1 MKMWHLLA
9 LFILLL
15 SGCTSLGVA
24 EEPDDG
30 NKILASNICP
40 TVSNASVLDISIIPE
55 WQVLAIA
62 AMAASVGILV
72 ILYLVSVFFGNEQ
85 GRAIVKLEL
94 FELFTTAFIIVIVIS
109 LLDAACI
116 VPVGAILAPDDVAEL
131 NLFEA
136 AAYILD
142 DFSGSLVIV
151 STILHGVY
159 IHLDFLTTTTLTQRP
174 LGMGTEFQPTAGIG
188 AVMKPAFINSL
199 QMISVAFIIVRAQL
213 AILDFVTFAMLKF
226 YLPIGIILRSFTPTR
241 KIGGTLIGLTL
252 GLVLVYPYLIVLNG
266 LTIYDMDPFYIDT
279 YLGHLGGML
288 SAAWEPFTEFQGG
301 ALSLAGTLDILT
313 MVKLFISGL
322 FGSLLGIYLSLTL
335 RTAAVAF
342 MIGIFFPALNML
354 ILVTVIRYLTKS
366 FGEEIDVSNLS
377 RMI

>member
-1 MKMWHLLA
+1 MKTWHLLA
-9 LFILLL
+9 LFAILL

-24 EEPDDG
+24 TEPDEG
-30 NKILASNICP
+30 NRILASDICP
-40 TVSNASVLDISIIPE
+40 SISDAFFIPE
-55 WQVLAIA
+55 WQALAVA
-62 AMAASVGILV
+62 AMAASVAILV
-72 ILYLVSVFFGNEQ
+72 ILYLVDVFFGNEQ
-85 GRAIVKLEL
+85 GIAAMKLEL
-94 FELFTTAFIIVIVIS
+94 FELFTTAFIVLVVIA

-116 VPVGAILAPDDVAEL
+116 VPIGAILAPDEVAEL

-136 AAYILD
+136 AAQILD
-142 DFSGSLVIV
+142 DFSKSIVIV

-174 LGMGTEFQPTAGIG
+174 MGMGTEFQPTAGIG

-199 QMISVAFIIVRAQL
+199 QMLAVSFIIVRAQL

-241 KIGGTLIGLTL
+241 RIGGTLIGLTL
-252 GLVLVYPYLIVLNG
+252 GLVLVYPYLIILNG
-266 LTIYDMDPFYIDT
+266 LTIYDMDPFYIDE
-279 YLGHLGGML
+279 YLGSIGGML
-288 SAAWEPFTEFQGG
+288 DAAWEPFNQFQGG
-301 ALSLAGTLDILT
+301 ALSLAGGLDILT
-313 MVKLFISGL
+313 MIKLFISSL
-322 FGSLLGIYLSLTL
+322 FGSLLGIYLALTL

-342 MIGIFFPALNML
+342 MIGLFFPALNML
-354 ILVTVIRYLTKS
+354 ILVTVVRYLTKS

>member
-1 MKMWHLLA
+1 MKAWHLLA
-9 LFILLL
+9 LFTILL
-15 SGCTSLGVA
+15 SGCTSVGVA
-24 EEPDDG
+24 TEPDDG
-30 NKILASNICP
+30 NRILASGICP
-40 TVSNASVLDISIIPE
+40 SIADEFFIPD

-62 AMAASVGILV
+62 AMAASVGVLMAF
-72 ILYLVSVFFGNEQ
+72 YLVDVFFGNEQ
-85 GRAIVKLEL
+85 GIAAMKLEL
-94 FELFTTAFIIVIVIS
+94 FELFTTAFIIMIVIA

-116 VPVGAILAPDDVAEL
+116 IPVGVLLAPDSVAHL

-136 AAYILD
+136 AAQILD

-151 STILHGVY
+151 STILHGIY

-226 YLPIGIILRSFTPTR
+226 YLPIGIIMRSFTPTR
-241 KIGGTLIGLTL
+241 RIGGTLIGITL
-252 GLVLVYPYLIVLNG
+252 GLVLVYPYLIILNG
-266 LTIYDMDPFYIDT
+266 LTIFDMNPFYIDG
-279 YLGHLGGML
+279 YLDSIGGML
-288 SAAWEPFTEFQGG
+288 SAAWEPFNQFQGG
-301 ALSLAGTLDILT
+301 ALSLTGTLDILT
-313 MVKLFISGL
+313 MIKLFISSL

-354 ILVTVIRYLTKS
+354 ILVTVVKYLTKS

>member
-1 MKMWHLLA
+1 MKTWHLLA
-9 LFILLL
+9 LFAILL

-24 EEPDDG
+24 TEPDEG
-30 NKILASNICP
+30 NRILASDICP
-40 TVSNASVLDISIIPE
+40 SISDEFFIPE
-55 WQVLAIA
+55 WQALAVA
-62 AMAASVGILV
+62 AMAASVAILV
-72 ILYLVSVFFGNEQ
+72 ILYLVDVFFGNEQ
-85 GRAIVKLEL
+85 GIAAIKLEL
-94 FELFTTAFIIVIVIS
+94 FELFTTAFIVLVVIA

-116 VPVGAILAPDDVAEL
+116 IPIGAILAPDEVAHL

-136 AAYILD
+136 AAQILD
-142 DFSGSLVIV
+142 DFSKSIVIV

-174 LGMGTEFQPTAGIG
+174 MGMGTEFQPTAGIG

-199 QMISVAFIIVRAQL
+199 QMLAVSFIIVRAQL

-241 KIGGTLIGLTL
+241 RIGGTLIGLTL
-252 GLVLVYPYLIVLNG
+252 GLVLVYPYLIILNG
-266 LTIYDMDPFYIDT
+266 LTIYDMDPFYIDE
-279 YLGHLGGML
+279 YLGSIGGML
-288 SAAWEPFTEFQGG
+288 DAAWEPFNDFQGG
-301 ALSLAGTLDILT
+301 ALSLAGGLDILT
-313 MVKLFISGL
+313 MIKLFISSL
-322 FGSLLGIYLSLTL
+322 FGSLLGIYLALTL

-342 MIGIFFPALNML
+342 MIGLFFPALNML
-354 ILVTVIRYLTKS
+354 ILVTVVRYLTKS